1 MKKRYILPASIL
13 VILIA
18 LLLFSQRQ
26 TDDGR
31 NILVDVGKGKFV
43 VDVTTTGELS
53 ALNSVRVLGPS
64 HAQNNR
70 IYNLKIERI
79 VDEGTVVKKGE
90 FVASIDK
97 SEVHTKLSDA
107 GTNLEKAQSQFD
119 QAKLDSAITLRT
131 EREKIINLQ
140 YVLQE
145 KELILEQSQF
155 EPPATVKQNEIA
167 VQKAKRELDQTTENY
182 QLKIEQSVAKMQEV
196 GATLKKEKSDYRSLQ
211 ELLTEFTILAPQDGM
226 VIYYSDWSGN
236 KRVAGS
242 QFGPWDPV
250 VATLPDLTQM
260 ISVTFINEVDIRKV
274 KPGQKVKVGLD
285 AYPDKRLTG
294 EVIKVANVG
303 QQNPNSDAKVFEVTV
318 RVNESDPSLRPAM
331 TTSNN
336 IVVQELDSAVF
347 VPLEAIHSRN
357 DSIQYVVLAD
367 GSNQEIEMG
376 ITNSNE
382 AVVLQG
388 LTGNEKVYL
397 SLPEGTS
404 ESKINMLSSLN
415 GKRNKERN
423 QEVAEVSQATSEVRS
438 PRKPD

>member
-1 MKKRYILPASIL
+1 
-13 VILIA
+13 
-18 LLLFSQRQ
+18 
-26 TDDGR
+26 
-31 NILVDVGKGKFV
+31 
-43 VDVTTTGELS
+43 
-53 ALNSVRVLGPS
+53 
-64 HAQNNR
+64 
-70 IYNLKIERI
+70 
-79 VDEGTVVKKGE
+79 
-90 FVASIDK
+90 
-97 SEVHTKLSDA
+97 
-107 GTNLEKAQSQFD
+107 
-119 QAKLDSAITLRT
+119 
-131 EREKIINLQ
+131 
-140 YVLQE
+140 
-145 KELILEQSQF
+145 
-155 EPPATVKQNEIA
+155 
-167 VQKAKRELDQTTENY
+167 
-182 QLKIEQSVAKMQEV
+182 
-196 GATLKKEKSDYRSLQ
+196 
-211 ELLTEFTILAPQDGM
+211 
-226 VIYYSDWSGN
+226 
-236 KRVAGS
+236 
-242 QFGPWDPV
+242 
-250 VATLPDLTQM
+250 
-260 ISVTFINEVDIRKV
+260 V

-367 GSNQEIEMG
+367 GSSQEIEMG

-397 SLPEGTS
+397 SLPEGTG

-423 QEVAEVSQATSEVRS
+423 QEVAEVSQTTSEVRS